1 LPFIHK
7 AIAWGLCGLGLLAA
21 AAPAR
26 ADLTPVTAPTTIF
39 NGPGTEFQTYMAFD
53 ETTKV
58 YFVVWG
64 RFQGGPCMGVFLNN
78 AGAPLSTPFTISDG
92 ALQCGWTRVSA
103 GGGRFFVSY
112 TKRTGGSDARPLM
125 SQMARFISY
134 NGAGGANFVSGEIA
148 IDGNLGLNPDG
159 YPTESD
165 SGNAYVPASNSF
177 LVTWWKYIGQLPQS
191 YVRRVSVDGTVGQ
204 VFQLTDNSD
213 GLSDPE
219 IACDPATSRC
229 LAVGFSWDSA
239 HGVQGATWS
248 RLIDGT
254 TGAPLAPMR
263 LLDAGVR
270 QESQTIAFS
279 QSSGQFIVSWV
290 RTYNRVIGIT
300 VDVNG
305 NPTVGQYLIK
315 GPTGNGCDFMYGQ
328 IGGSLTYNAGS
339 GTSAIGLVDYCGI
352 AYIQE
357 LTSAGA
363 PIAGGYQVVSGLSTD
378 DNQPTVAAN
387 AADAQFAIVHNYKYA
402 APRSR
407 VFQSSTRSGGGGGG
421 GGGGGEVT
429 IDLSPAAAPNG
440 SWFLAEGSA
449 NSAPNGF
456 KSFYLMENSNPVP
469 ISVRVYFA
477 NEAGKAVMKTYDIG
491 ANTRKTLSLI
501 AEVGAGN
508 FGTVFQ
514 SQTVDPRCPG
524 GHCDI
529 EVERS
534 MFWGP
539 NLEGS
544 TDATATKGAGPTWY
558 FAEGSR
564 GGELFNNYY
573 LLFNPNQSAVQVTGT
588 YYRPFQNT
596 TPVQIVYT
604 IGPQQR
610 LTIDA
615 NAIPQLANTD
625 FSATFTTSGG
635 WIVAER
641 SMFWGWNGPDQM
653 WTGGHGTMGANTL
666 YKDWYFAE
674 GNAAANFETFFLLLN
689 PNPWPIRV
697 TADLMTEFSGHIVR
711 DYEIQSNTRA
721 TIYLNGEFGKIG
733 PTAAHFYTAD
743 GNWFLAERSIY
754 WGNRV
759 EGSNTVGALG
769 PANEWHLPEGSTAAA
784 FFTYAMVANPNPF
797 PVPIDVSVYVE
808 GIGKFTMSNR
818 PVVPAFARLTLDM
831 RAIMSQLEAESG
843 YPIHATSF
851 STRIAVPS
859 GSDPGVGI
867 VVEHAMYW
875 NYIDNKTYWRSGG
888 ASMGI
893 PR

>member
-1 LPFIHK
+1 MRPIRRAL
-7 AIAWGLCGLGLLAA
+7 ACCLCVLGLMAVA
-21 AAPAR
+21 TPAR
-26 ADLTPVTAPTTIF
+26 ADLTAVTSPTTIF
-39 NGPGTEFQTYMAFD
+39 NGPGTQFQEYIAFD
-53 ETTKV
+53 ESAKV
-58 YFVVWG
+58 YFAVWG
-64 RFQGGPCMGVFLNN
+64 RFQVGPCFGVFLNN
-78 AGAPLSTPFTISDG
+78 AGTALSAPFTISDG
-92 ALQCGWTRVSA
+92 ASQCGWTRVTA
-103 GGGRFFVSY
+103 GGGRFLVTY
-112 TKRTGGSDARPLM
+112 TKRVGGTDNAPLM
-125 SQMARFISY
+125 AQMARYIGY
-134 NGAGGANFVSGEIA
+134 AGNGQPAFQSAEIG
-148 IDGNLGLNPDG
+148 IDILGSIQ
-159 YPTESD
+159 SD
-165 SGNAYVPASNSF
+165 SGAAYVPASNSF
-177 LVTWWKYIGQLPQS
+177 IITWWKYPGALPQS
-191 YVRRVSVDGTVGQ
+191 YARRIAADGTLGDV
-204 VFQLTDNSD
+204 VQLTDNSD

-219 IACDPATSRC
+219 IACDPASSRC

-239 HGVQGATWS
+239 HAAPNQGATWA

-270 QESQTIAFS
+270 QESQTITWS
-279 QSSGQFIVSWV
+279 QSAGQFIVAWV
-290 RTYNRVIGIT
+290 RTYNRIVGIT

-305 NPTVGQYLIK
+305 NPAAGQYSIK
-315 GPTGNGCDFMYGQ
+315 SPIDTGCGAGYGQ
-328 IGGSLTYNAGS
+328 VGGSLTYNPGS
-339 GTSAIGLVDYCGI
+339 GTSAIGLVDWCGV

-357 LTSAGA
+357 LTGAGA
-363 PIAGGYQVVSGLSTD
+363 PIPGAGYQTVSGIATV

-387 AADAQFAIVHNYKYA
+387 AADAQFLIVHNFQYV

-407 VFQSSTRSGGGGGG
+407 LFQSNNRGGGGPNPPPPGG
-421 GGGGGEVT
+421 PTPAT
-429 IDLSPAAAPNG
+429 IDLSPTAAPNG

-449 NSAPNGF
+449 NSSPNGF
-456 KSFYLMENSNPVP
+456 KTFYLIENANPVD
-469 ISVRVYFA
+469 VGVNVYFSNDQGVAYLKQYVVPA
-477 NEAGKAVMKTYDIG
+477 NG
-491 ANTRKTLSLI
+491 RKTLSLI
-501 AEVGAGN
+501 SEIGPGN
-508 FGTVFQ
+508 YGTVFQ
-514 SQTVDPRCPG
+514 STGTSPQCPG

-529 EVERS
+529 DVERS

-573 LLFNPNQSAVQVTGT
+573 LLFNPNQTAVQVTGT

-625 FSATFTTSGG
+625 FSATFTTTGG

-666 YKDWYFAE
+666 YPQWYFAE
-674 GNAAANFETFFLLLN
+674 GNAASNFETFFLLLN
-689 PNPWPIRV
+689 PNPFPIRI

-711 DYEIQSNTRA
+711 DYEIQPNTRA
-721 TIYLNGEFGKIG
+721 TIYLNGEFGNIG
-733 PTAAHFYTAD
+733 PTAARFFTAD

-759 EGSNTVGALG
+759 EGTNTVGAIA

-784 FFTYAMVANPNPF
+784 FFTYAMVMNPNPF

-808 GIGKFTMSNR
+808 GVGRFTLPVEQR
-818 PVVPAFARLTLDM
+818 PVIPAFARVTLDM
-831 RAIMSQLEAESG
+831 RSIMNTLEQLSG

-851 STRIAVPS
+851 ATRIAVPS
-859 GSDPGVGI
+859 GSDPGQGI

-875 NYIDNKTYWRSGG
+875 NYVDNKTYWRSGG